1 MAFLLSKKKEDL
13 IELAEELVL
22 IVEAGLT
29 KPKLKDL
36 IVKSPDYVEEDVKVM
51 FDSIVKDGIR
61 TEEKEEKLRR
71 KERKYELEK
80 LRIQAE
86 KNVNTMNNSENAQA
100 PKLIHETFHKVNM
113 KDNISLNLTLFERHA
128 ELTFLPK
135 KDWVQKLIGLIP
147 IDIAHL
153 IAREP
158 ADKCN
163 DYNHVKS
170 LLLKRF
176 KLSPEKLRQLFI
188 SHRKSNERTWQD
200 FFYEIQTRYE
210 ASGSSDTY
218 FQRTEYLQGG
228 SNKREKKHFQL
239 NGTSYSGK
247 SKRLTCSYCKGPGH
261 YAVDCTKRPKCS
273 KIKNSTDSSI
283 QICSRTTRERIKTRK
298 ITMGNKIIEALIDS
312 GSSVSLIREDVSKG
326 IIEPSKLS
334 KDIAVLIGLGKY
346 EVKTKGSFQRKI
358 ELDGEEYSLTWHVVP
373 TPSLEFQ
380 AVIGS
385 DILEQASV
393 CFYKESVQFRI
404 HEDKNCFLHMQ
415 VYEAE
420 VEDGIVVHYVTNPRI
435 RRELFELISN
445 YEPKKTERTNVFM
458 RNILKDDIPVYQPAR
473 CLSFSEN
480 QDVNKQIDEWIEQGI
495 VRPSS
500 HPNM

>member
-1 MAFLLSKKKEDL
+1 MAFLLSKKKEHL
-13 IELAEELVL
+13 IELAEELGL
-22 IVEAGLT
+22 IVEASLT

-36 IVKSPDYVEEDVKVM
+36 IVKSSDYIEDDVKVM
-51 FDSIVKDGIR
+51 IDSIVKDRIR
-61 TEEKEEKLRR
+61 TEEKLRREQREYEEKLRQE
-71 KERKYELEK
+71 EREYELEK

-86 KNVNTMNNSENAQA
+86 KNANTMNNPENVQA
-100 PKLIHETFHKVNM
+100 PKVIHETFHKFNM
-113 KDNISLNLTLFERHA
+113 KDDISLNLTLFERHA

-163 DYNHVKS
+163 DYNHVKG

-200 FFYEIQTRYE
+200 FSTEYKHTSMDGFPVQIRKFEKYESVRRSLRPKFYNSFAKGRYE

-218 FQRTEYLQGG
+218 FQRTEYPQGG
-228 SNKREKKHFQL
+228 SNRRERKHFQL

-273 KIKNSTDSSI
+273 KINNSTDSSI
-283 QICSRTTRERIKTRK
+283 QICSRISRERIKTRK
-298 ITMGNKIIEALIDS
+298 ITIGNKIIEALVDS

-326 IIEPSKLS
+326 IVEPSKLS
-334 KDIAVLIGLGKY
+334 KDISVLIGLGKC

-393 CFYKESVQFRI
+393 CFYKESV
-404 HEDKNCFLHMQ
+404 
-415 VYEAE
+415 
-420 VEDGIVVHYVTNPRI
+420 
-435 RRELFELISN
+435 
-445 YEPKKTERTNVFM
+445 
-458 RNILKDDIPVYQPAR
+458 
-473 CLSFSEN
+473 
-480 QDVNKQIDEWIEQGI
+480 
-495 VRPSS
+495 
-500 HPNM
+500 